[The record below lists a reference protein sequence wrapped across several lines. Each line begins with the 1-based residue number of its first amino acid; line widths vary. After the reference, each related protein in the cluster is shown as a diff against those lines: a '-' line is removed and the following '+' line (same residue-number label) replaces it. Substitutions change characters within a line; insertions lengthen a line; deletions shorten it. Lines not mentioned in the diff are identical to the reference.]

1 MHKILSCDNSNKG
14 YWAVLLCSCCTNGS
28 PGLLILWMKSYSLT
42 IRNNES
48 CWASWVLSCGT
59 VLIML
64 YKVALTVKST
74 VECSR
79 LTDKYS
85 VKFWPNTWNL
95 WALFFCDA
103 VFKSNRLHNLVS
115 SQHFQ
120 PENFKYCSMA
130 TPWCEISARVLIS
143 FSPHGS
149 HHSLVTSPV
158 PWVYMLWLNF
168 ILGLNFTLLF

>member
-1 MHKILSCDNSNKG
+1 MHEILSCDNSNKG
-14 YWAVLLCSCCTNGS
+14 YWAVLLFSCCTNGS

-79 LTDKYS
+79 STVSK
-85 VKFWPNTWNL
+85 VWPNTWKL

-103 VFKSNRLHNLVS
+103 VSKSNRLHNLVS
-115 SQHFQ
+115 SEHFQ
-120 PENFKYCSMA
+120 PENSKYCSMA

-143 FSPHGS
+143 FIHMEFITPF
-149 HHSLVTSPV
+149 VTSPV
-158 PWVYMLWLNF
+158 PWGYVLWFNF
-168 ILGLNFTLLF
+168 ILGLNFTPLF